1 MRQRI
6 RIIRKKKKTPKEK
19 IQEFLKQPINKA
31 IVALSSVIVI
41 MLLLIWIYS
50 GKESEKIDLIGDP
63 KRIEYLSDRKNE
75 IDNKQINELLSEF
88 KDGFGLFGIYENKI
102 LFQENLGIQ
111 KQYKIDWANTQF
123 ISADNSIEIVLP
135 PIYDSINDLKIAS
148 SKIFARKNNE
158 FAYNAVEGTN
168 MIQKAEIKSFGDYG
182 KIIIIGL
189 QNR

>member
-50 GKESEKIDLIGDP
+50 GKESKKIDLIGDP

>member
-31 IVALSSVIVI
+31 IVALSSIIII
-41 MLLLIWIYS
+41 MLILIWIYS

-75 IDNKQINELLSEF
+75 IDKKQINELLSEF

>member
-50 GKESEKIDLIGDP
+50 GKESKKIDLIGDP

-102 LFQENLGIQ
+102 LFQENLGTQ

-123 ISADNSIEIVLP
+123 ISTDNRIEIVLP

-148 SKIFARKNNE
+148 SKIIARKNNE